1 MERRRLIA
9 GAAGAVL
16 LSLAPCQIAWGAKL
30 VNVRMWPAA
39 EYTRVTIETDE
50 PLKYKHFFVRSAK
63 PLRLVI
69 DIEGLALTERI
80 KKLIAFI
87 LRIRRMKSAK
97 FSPVKPTRMKIRS
110 SPRWADFLR
119 TRTSPIRWLT
129 FLLV

>member
-9 GAAGAVL
+9 GAAGRTG
-16 LSLAPCQIAWGAKL
+16 SFPLAPCQIAWGAKL

-80 KKLIAFI
+80 KKLIAAVNPDDPYI
-87 LRIRRMKSAK
+87 QSMRIGQYQARASCVWLWISK
-97 FSPVKPTRMKIRS
+97 
-110 SPRWADFLR
+110 R
-119 TRTSPIRWLT
+119 T
-129 FLLV
+129 

>member
-1 MERRRLIA
+1 MDARLMR
-9 GAAGAVL
+9 AAGAL
-16 LSLAPCQIAWGAKL
+16 LFSLAPCQIAWGAKL

-80 KKLIAFI
+80 KKLIAAVNLMI
-87 LRIRRMKSAK
+87 LIFNRCASVSTSRALCVWLWISK
-97 FSPVKPTRMKIRS
+97 
-110 SPRWADFLR
+110 R
-119 TRTSPIRWLT
+119 T
-129 FLLV
+129 